1 MKKNIL
7 FFLFIMT
14 ATLSGC
20 YYDNVE
26 ELHPGLDKA
35 CLDANSS
42 DTLTYNSNVKW
53 IIDGSCGTTGSQ
65 GSNCH
70 NSNRITP
77 LSTYSELKI
86 CINDTINKTFIKDI
100 KHESGAHYNMP
111 QNGGKLTDCQIKVI
125 ENWINQGMP
134 EN

>member
-65 GSNCH
+65 GVNCH
-70 NSNRITP
+70 GSNSIKSFP
-77 LSTYSELKI
+77 LTAYTE
-86 CINDTINKTFIKDI
+86 IKNCVNNYNFLDDI
-100 KHESGAHYNMP
+100 KHAAGADDMP
-111 QNGGKLTDCQIKVI
+111 KGGGKLTDCQIKVI